1 VTGTIFA
8 FGPFELDATRRR
20 LQRAG
25 QIIPLSERQF
35 AILSHLVSQAG
46 TALSK
51 DALIEAAWR
60 NVAVTDNSL
69 EQAISALRRAL
80 TGGPGEQSYI
90 QTVPRQGYRF
100 TAAVSR
106 RTARQTDEALDALL
120 LPHRAWLEGRAA
132 IETLGRAQ
140 ASQARQTFEGVLAA
154 TPDYAPAHVGLAN
167 ACAFEF
173 EATRADPEPNRD
185 ALAAALR
192 HARDACR
199 LDPDSAEAWATL
211 GFVLHLSRDTDQA
224 VAAAR
229 RATTLEPDN
238 WRHHLR
244 HAVVSWG
251 EERLRA
257 AQRCLT
263 LLPGLALA
271 HWLAATVHVARQAFD
286 RAEQELER
294 GAQAQ
299 DGQTHQDRFSAVAL
313 HWLLGLVCLAR
324 GDEARALREFEREL
338 AFEAAGQLYARECCA
353 NTWHAIGAIAL
364 RNGRD
369 DDAAVAFTEAL
380 KRVPQH
386 MLATVG
392 LVALHQDPSRSPSLE
407 GLAARFSDAGFV
419 IEAAMA
425 RAALLVVGHAP
436 EQAARLLDTT
446 LEQAPAGSACW
457 TVPVEPLLQVSAHP
471 EIWRTVLARLR
482 SRAA

>member
-1 VTGTIFA
+1 VTATIYT
-8 FGPFELDATRRR
+8 FGPFELDPVRRHLR
-20 LQRAG
+20 RAG
-25 QIIPLSERQF
+25 ETIPLSERQL
-35 AILSHLVSQAG
+35 AILSLLVSQAG

-60 NVAVTDNSL
+60 DVAVTDNSL

-80 TGGPGEQSYI
+80 TSSDEQSYI

-100 TAAVSR
+100 IGTVAR
-106 RTARQTDEALDALL
+106 RTARQTDEALDSLL

-140 ASQARQTFEGVLAA
+140 ASQARHTFESVLAA
-154 TPDYAPAHVGLAN
+154 TPDYAPAYVGLAN

-173 EATRADPEPNRD
+173 EATRADPEPDRD

-199 LDPDSAEAWATL
+199 IDPDSAEAWATL
-211 GFVLHLSRDTDQA
+211 GFVLHLSRETEPA

-229 RATTLEPDN
+229 RALALEPDN

-251 EERLRA
+251 EDRLRA

-271 HWLAATVHVARQAFD
+271 HWLSATVHVARQAFD

-299 DGQTHQDRFSAVAL
+299 DEQPQQGRFSAVAL
-313 HWLLGLVCLAR
+313 HWLLGLVYLAR

-353 NTWHAIGAIAL
+353 NTWYAIGAIAL

-369 DDAAVAFTEAL
+369 DEAATAFNQAL

-386 MLATVG
+386 MLARVG
-392 LVALHQDPSRSPSLE
+392 LVTLHKGAPRDAIE
-407 GLAARFSDAGFV
+407 GQIARVSHAGFAA
-419 IEAAMA
+419 EAAMA
-425 RAALLVVGHAP
+425 QAALLVIDQDPGR
-436 EQAARLLDTT
+436 AAQLLDST
-446 LEQAPAGSACW
+446 LEQLSAGSACW
-457 TVPVEPLLQVSAHP
+457 TVPVEPLLRVSAHL
-471 EIWRTVLARLR
+471 EIWRPVLARLR